1 MQISLRDRTAMVTGG
16 SRGLGLATAHRF
28 VASGASVAVVARDA
42 AVLAGAV
49 EQLRAAGAGS
59 VVGIAADVATA
70 DGVRHAYHEA
80 MAQLG
85 RLDIVVNNA
94 GSAAVG
100 PAAELADDV
109 LQADLDLKLFAAL
122 RLSRLVW
129 PQMVERRWGR
139 IINVLAIAAKAPPT
153 GTAPTSISRAAGMSL
168 TKLLAG
174 DGAPHNILVNA
185 LLVGSIESDQTERMA
200 REQGVAVADF
210 LARSGERIPLG
221 RVGRA
226 AEFADVACFLAS
238 EASSYVTGTAIN
250 VDGGLSPVV

>member
-1 MQISLRDRTAMVTGG
+1 MEISLQGRAAMVTGG
-16 SRGLGLATAHRF
+16 SKGLGLATAHRF
-28 VASGASVAVVARDA
+28 AASGAAVAVVARDVGVLGA
-42 AVLAGAV
+42 AV
-49 EQLRAAGAGS
+49 EKLRSAGS
-59 VVGIAADVATA
+59 GTVVGIAADVATA

-80 MAQLG
+80 MTQLG
-85 RLDIVVNNA
+85 RLDILVNNA
-94 GSAAVG
+94 GSAATG

-122 RLSRLVW
+122 RLSRLMW
-129 PQMVERRWGR
+129 PQLVERRWGR
-139 IINVLAIAAKAPPT
+139 IINVLAIAAKAPPA

-185 LLVGSIESDQTERMA
+185 LLVGSIESDQIERSARTE
-200 REQGVAVADF
+200 GVPVAEL
-210 LARSGERIPLG
+210 LARSGRRIPLG

-226 AEFADVACFLAS
+226 DEFANVACFLAS